1 MDGADAEEKSREVGR
16 KGHAFGSAAGGI
28 LTAVWGSGRDVS
40 PAGAAQGKRGV
51 STERRKRFQGSRETG
66 AVKA

>member
-16 KGHAFGSAAGGI
+16 EGHASGSAAAGI

-40 PAGAAQGKRGV
+40 PAGAAEGKRGV
-51 STERRKRFQGSRETG
+51 STERGKRFQGSRETG
-66 AVKA
+66 ALKA